1 MTDYVEIK
9 APAKINLALDVTGVR
24 EDGYHEV
31 SMIMQSIRLSDR
43 VTIRRTA
50 RPGIVLKTNLP
61 YLPTGKGNLAY
72 DAANLF
78 LKETGITAG
87 IHIEVE
93 KNIPVAAGLAGGST
107 DAAAVLCG
115 MNELFETGWSE
126 EILCEKGL
134 RLGADVPFC
143 ILGGTALAEGIGEK
157 LTRLPNAPGFHVL
170 LVKPDRGVSTKEVY
184 GRLRLNEETVHPDV
198 PGMIRAIEA
207 QDRLKLA
214 AGLSNVLEP
223 VTKELCP
230 EIEEI
235 ERQMKSFGCEGVHMS
250 GSGPTV
256 FGLFADRGRATA
268 AYMHFKIGQYA
279 SRTFL
284 TEFLPA

>member
-72 DAANLF
+72 DAADLF

-87 IHIEVE
+87 VHIEVE

-126 EILCEKGL
+126 ETLCEKGL

-235 ERQMKSFGCEGVHMS
+235 ERQMKSFGCEGVRMS